1 MTHFKA
7 NSGEKYWSIYM
18 NHRGLYAIPTIAGQ
32 NPIEDFEAYDG
43 HNMYKTKKD
52 ALDSIERIKEIM
64 FGASTD
70 RQKLEAENT
79 EYDYGHNIKHHSA
92 E

>member
-7 NSGEKYWSIYM
+7 N
-18 NHRGLYAIPTIAGQ
+18 R
-32 NPIEDFEAYDG
+32 D
-43 HNMYKTKKD
+43 KTEKD

-64 FGASTD
+64 FGASAD

-79 EYDYGHNIKHHSA
+79 EYDYGHNVKHHSA

>member
-7 NSGEKYWSIYM
+7 N
-18 NHRGLYAIPTIAGQ
+18 Q
-32 NPIEDFEAYDG
+32 G
-43 HNMYKTKKD
+43 HNIYKTEKD

-64 FGASTD
+64 FGAPTD

-79 EYDYGHNIKHHSA
+79 EYDYGHNVKHYS
-92 E
+92 EE